1 MKTIVGKVIAG
12 LCIAGAISLAT
23 TTACAQTPEVKEK
36 PRMYT
41 YVSNWT
47 IPRAKWGDMEK
58 DNATNA
64 KMLDRDLASGAIVG
78 YGDDT
83 NLVHTP
89 EGSTHDNWWS
99 AMSMAGL
106 LSVLE
111 EFYKSGASVVPVL
124 ASATKHW
131 DGVYV
136 SRFYNWRAGS
146 YKGGYTH
153 VSSYKLKADAP
164 DDAVEVLSKN
174 LVVPLLEKLLA
185 DGTLVEYEV
194 DEEAIHTESPGT
206 FWIDYIAASSEGLDK
221 TNAALRETLKASPL
235 AGPAFGSMVDFAPH
249 RDYLLRTSATY
260 K

>member
-1 MKTIVGKVIAG
+1 MKTIVGRAIAG
-12 LCIAGAISLAT
+12 LCVVGALSLAT
-23 TTACAQTPEVKEK
+23 TTAGAQTSEVKEK

-41 YVSNWT
+41 YVSNWA

-58 DNATNA
+58 DNATSA
-64 KMLDRDLASGAIVG
+64 KMLDHDLASGAIAG

-99 AMSMAGL
+99 AMSMAAL
-106 LSVLE
+106 VNVLE
-111 EFYKSGASVVPVL
+111 EFYKSGGSVAPVL
-124 ASATKHW
+124 TSATKHW

-146 YKGGYTH
+146 YKGAYTH

-164 DDAVEVLSKN
+164 SDAVEVLSKN

-185 DGTLVEYEV
+185 DGALVEYEI
-194 DEEAIHTESPGT
+194 DQEAIHTESPDT
-206 FWIDYIAASSEGLDK
+206 FWITYIAASSEGLDK
-221 TNAALRETLKASPL
+221 ANEALRQTLKATPL

-249 RDYLLRTSATY
+249 RDYLSRTSATY

>member
-1 MKTIVGKVIAG
+1 MKTSVGRAITG
-12 LCIAGAISLAT
+12 LCVVGALSLAT
-23 TTACAQTPEVKEK
+23 APAGAQTPEVKEK
-36 PRMYT
+36 PRMYS

-47 IPRAKWGDMEK
+47 IPRAKWGEMEK
-58 DNATNA
+58 DNATSA
-64 KMLDRDLASGAIVG
+64 KMLEHDLASGAIVG

-99 AMSMAGL
+99 AMSMAAL
-106 LSVLE
+106 LNVLE
-111 EFYKSGASVVPVL
+111 EFYKSGGSVAPVL
-124 ASATKHW
+124 TSATKHW

-146 YKGGYTH
+146 YKGAYTH

-164 DDAVEVLSKN
+164 KDAVEVLSKN
-174 LVVPLLEKLLA
+174 LVVPLLEKLMA
-185 DGTLVEYEV
+185 DGTLVEFEI
-194 DEEAIHTESPGT
+194 DEEAIHTESPDT
-206 FWIDYIAASSEGLDK
+206 FWIDYIAASSAGLDK
-221 TNAALRETLKASPL
+221 TNAALRETLKATPL

-249 RDYLLRTSATY
+249 RDYLSRTNATY